1 ECSRCFSSNL
11 SQSPMDYLN
20 NFRTQKACEMLISG
34 SKSVLE
40 ISESCG
46 FSTGSYFSKSFGKIM
61 GCTPLEYRK
70 KNRKSIV

>member
-1 ECSRCFSSNL
+1 MKRDGSYFSSFEN
-11 SQSPMDYLN
+11 QDPSPL
-20 NFRTQKACEMLISG
+20 F
-34 SKSVLE
+34 
-40 ISESCG
+40 ISEPCG